1 MNIHE
6 SVGANPDT
14 RSHRRMIPTR
24 LWLLGSSLFLLAIA
38 TFMPAASFAEQV
50 VGQIEQQSPAR
61 DWPVISRS
69 ALTELQPIYTLHG
82 HRDDVTAIAISPD
95 SAHLASGSADGEL
108 RIWDIASGDTSLST
122 QAHTTTITSLA
133 WSPDGTILAS
143 STTDRFVK
151 LWDTQSGELLRT
163 IEARLLDYVLEV
175 RFTPDGKYLAIA
187 GPECLAVLRDI
198 DSGILY
204 KTYHQRHCLPRFGGS
219 VYSWGIDFSPQGD
232 EIILG
237 FGQPSCSC
245 GSIQR
250 WGMEVIAPNEL
261 IYGYKLPVKDL
272 DVSPDGEDIAIAMF
286 GTDFIRVID
295 ADSIYPIRDLEG
307 HMFRVNSVHYSP
319 DGELLVS
326 ASNDRRIGLWDPDSA
341 ELLRLILGHK
351 DAVTEARFSPDGTY
365 LVSGSKDNLLIV
377 WGIGEGS

>member
-1 MNIHE
+1 MK
-6 SVGANPDT
+6 ARDDF
-14 RSHRRMIPTR
+14 RSPSQLIPHRP
-24 LWLLGSSLFLLAIA
+24 WLLVIGIFILAIA
-38 TFMPAASFAEQV
+38 AFIPAASFAEQT
-50 VGQIEQQSPAR
+50 VGQLVQHSPTR
-61 DWPVISRS
+61 DWPVIARS
-69 ALTELQPIYTLHG
+69 ELADLRPIYTLDD

-95 SAHLASGSADGEL
+95 SAHIASGSADGEV
-108 RIWDIASGDTSLST
+108 RIWDISSGDTSSST
-122 QAHTTTITSLA
+122 QAHTSMITSLA
-133 WSPDGTILAS
+133 WSPDGSILAS
-143 STTDRFVK
+143 STIDRFVK
-151 LWDTQSGELLRT
+151 LWDPQSGELLRT
-163 IEARLLDYVLEV
+163 IEARLLDYILDV
-175 RFTPDGKYLAIA
+175 RFTPDGKHLAIA
-187 GPECLAVLRDI
+187 GPECLVVLRDI

-204 KTYHQRHCLPRFGGS
+204 KTYHQRHCLPRPGGS
-219 VYSWGIDFSPQGD
+219 VYSWGIDFNPLGD

-237 FGQPSCSC
+237 FSQPSCNC

-250 WGMEVIAPNEL
+250 WGMGVIAPNEL

-272 DVSPDGEDIAIAMF
+272 DLSPDGEDIAIAMF
-286 GTDFIRVID
+286 GTNFIRVID

-365 LVSGSKDNLLIV
+365 LVSGSKDDLVIV
-377 WGIGEGS
+377 WGIIPEQ